1 MSNKKE
7 FLIERLE
14 KGVVLVN
21 EDYIFELERRE
32 YLNL

>member
-1 MSNKKE
+1 MSKKKE

-21 EDYIFELERRE
+21 GDYIFELERRE